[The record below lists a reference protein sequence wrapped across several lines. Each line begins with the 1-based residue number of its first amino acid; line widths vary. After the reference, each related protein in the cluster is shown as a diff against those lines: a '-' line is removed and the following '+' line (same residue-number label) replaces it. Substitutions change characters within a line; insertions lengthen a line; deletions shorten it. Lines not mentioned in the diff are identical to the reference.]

1 MTYENAVTLI
11 RETLASL
18 VRSGIIQDDISAEE
32 STSLLG
38 RNSVLDS
45 IAFVTFITE
54 LEDRVSRV
62 KGQEFFL
69 VLNDI
74 HDFNP
79 NDAMLSVGTLAKY
92 LAGFSNK

>member
-1 MTYENAVTLI
+1 MTHEYAISLI
-11 RETLASL
+11 QETLTSL
-18 VRSGIIQDDISAEE
+18 VRSGIIQDDINIEE

-38 RNSVLDS
+38 KNSVLDS

-69 VLNDI
+69 VLNEI

-79 NDAMLSVGTLAKY
+79 NDAMLSVDTLAKY
-92 LAGFSNK
+92 LAGFSEK